1 MAQSVAAPHK
11 RGFLSTLRTDAWWF
25 EPVLVAISLTIFFGW
40 LTISIFLDSVGHY
53 EIGPYITPVF
63 EPLFKGLESGNIF
76 VSPGLIVLLGPVPF
90 RATCYYYRRAYYR
103 SYLLSPPACAVGD
116 VGKTY
121 KGESIFPF
129 ILQNLHRF
137 FMYAAVIFV
146 PILWY
151 GALHGFYNT
160 HETGPDGQ
168 ALSTGFGIGVGSII
182 LVVNAFCLM
191 MYTFSCHSLRH
202 FVGGGLNMF
211 SKNAS
216 TRFRKKI
223 YDYVTRWN
231 PRHRFWAWTSL
242 LVIVGTDV
250 YIRLVASGKITDL
263 NTWSG
268 F

>member
-1 MAQSVAAPHK
+1 MAQSVAAPHR

-25 EPVLVAISLTIFFGW
+25 EPVLVFVSLSIFFGW
-40 LTISIFLDSVGHY
+40 LTISIFMDTVGHF

-63 EPLFKGLESGNIF
+63 EPKFFGAKDNWLI
-76 VSPGLIVLLGPVPF
+76 SPGMIVLLGPVPF

-103 SYLLSPPACAVGD
+103 SYLMSPPACAVGD

-137 FMYAAVIFV
+137 TMYVALIFV
-146 PILWY
+146 PILWF
-151 GALHGFYNT
+151 GALHGFWNT
-160 HETGPDGQ
+160 EEIGPQGQ
-168 ALSTGFGIGVGSII
+168 ELSTGFGIGLGSII
-182 LVVNAFCLM
+182 LCVNAFCLM

-202 FVGGGLNMF
+202 FVGGGLNCF
-211 SKNAS
+211 SSNGS

-223 YDYVTRWN
+223 WDQVTRYN
-231 PRHRFWAWTSL
+231 IHHRFWAWTSL
-242 LVIVGTDV
+242 LVIVFTDV
-250 YIRLVASGKITDL
+250 YIRLVASGHLTDP
-263 NTWSG
+263 NTWKG

>member
-25 EPVLVAISLTIFFGW
+25 EPVLVFMSLSLFFGW
-40 LTISIFLDSVGHY
+40 LTISIFMDSVGEF

-63 EPLFKGLESGNIF
+63 EPLLFNASDKIF
-76 VSPGLIVLLGPVPF
+76 LSPGMVVLLGPVPF

-137 FMYAAVIFV
+137 TMYSALLFI
-146 PILWY
+146 PLLWY

-160 HETGPDGQ
+160 HELSPQGNE
-168 ALSTGFGIGVGSII
+168 LSTGFGIGVGS
-182 LVVNAFCLM
+182 LVLVANAFCLM
-191 MYTFSCHSLRH
+191 MYTLSCHSLRH
-202 FVGGGLNMF
+202 FVGGSLNCF
-211 SKNAS
+211 SANAT
-216 TRFRKKI
+216 TRLRKKLW
-223 YDYVTRWN
+223 DKVTDFN
-231 PRHRFWAWTSL
+231 HHHRLWAWTSL
-242 LVIVGTDV
+242 LVIVFTDI